1 MKNLQDMFKNA
12 EEDVQN
18 RLDGLPVF
26 GSYKEILK
34 QILNINEQVFEM
46 LYDEDTENSS
56 DYELENVDLVA
67 VHERLAQFQN

>member
-18 RLDGLPVF
+18 RLEGLPVF

-34 QILNINEQVFEM
+34 QILNIDERVFEM
-46 LYDEDTENSS
+46 LYDEDTENAS
-56 DYELENVDLVA
+56 DYELENVDLLA

>member
-18 RLDGLPVF
+18 RLEGLPVF

-34 QILNINEQVFEM
+34 QILNIDERVFEM

>member
-1 MKNLQDMFKNA
+1 MKNLQDMFKKA

-34 QILNINEQVFEM
+34 QILNIDERVFEM

>member
-1 MKNLQDMFKNA
+1 MKNLQNMFKNA

-18 RLDGLPVF
+18 RLEGLPVF

-34 QILNINEQVFEM
+34 QILNIDERVFEM
-46 LYDEDTENSS
+46 LYDEDTEHAS
-56 DYELENVDLVA
+56 DYELDGIDLVA